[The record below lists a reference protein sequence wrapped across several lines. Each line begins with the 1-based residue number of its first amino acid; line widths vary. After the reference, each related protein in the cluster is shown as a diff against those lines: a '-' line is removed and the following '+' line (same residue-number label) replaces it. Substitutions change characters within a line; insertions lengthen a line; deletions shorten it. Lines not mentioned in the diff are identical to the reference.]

1 MTAPLNK
8 GAKGR
13 REHLASLPKGG
24 GSRRLTEGFIRQ
36 KYKSSLQTQIEIC
49 VYYKFLG
56 EFKIVEECRGD

>member
-1 MTAPLNK
+1 VTAPLNK

-36 KYKSSLQTQIEIC
+36 KYKFSLQTQIAVFYLCPQKHEIH
-49 VYYKFLG
+49 YEMK
-56 EFKIVEECRGD
+56 